1 MDLKLDTTTHDLI
14 IENYDLA
21 LVDGID
27 LVRQAI
33 KQRLLLVL
41 EEWFLDD
48 TVGVPWYQ
56 YIFQKG
62 ADINRVKSI
71 LINTISGTEGVIK
84 ITSFELDYNNVNRSL
99 SINFTAET
107 NEGIIN
113 VRFNSWNKWRNN

>member
-14 IENYDLA
+14 IENYDLV

-48 TVGVPWYQ
+48 TIGVPWYQ

-84 ITSFELDYNNVNRSL
+84 VTSLELNYNISNRNLTVDFS
-99 SINFTAET
+99 AQT

-113 VRFNSWNKWRNN
+113 VRFNR

>member
-1 MDLKLDTTTHDLI
+1 MDLKLDTTTHDLV

-48 TVGVPWYQ
+48 TIGVPWYQ

-71 LINTISGTEGVIK
+71 LINQSMQVI
-84 ITSFELDYNNVNRSL
+84 L
-99 SINFTAET
+99 SEVIRILHQYLFLIPHTP
-107 NEGIIN
+107 
-113 VRFNSWNKWRNN
+113 SMH

>member
-1 MDLKLDTTTHDLI
+1 MDLKLDTKSHDLI
-14 IENYDLA
+14 IENYDLV

-41 EEWFLDD
+41 EEWFLDS

-71 LINTISGTEGVIK
+71 LISTISGTDGVIK
-84 ITSFELDYNNVNRSL
+84 VNSLELDYNNNNRNLTVDFSVQ
-99 SINFTAET
+99 T
-107 NEGIIN
+107 NEGIID
-113 VRFNSWNKWRNN
+113 VRFNR